1 MAKKTVTVCHC
12 LKLIP
17 TNRLIRFAE
26 IGPKIIIALY
36 NHAVSSPDVVPGTVS
51 MTTKIED
58 GIYSRSIDFEI
69 TEVNADTSEVLS
81 LLKTQ
86 RLVATYKDESGNDRV
101 CGSPSFPLSLDYHDE
116 DGVFK
121 VSLAGKS
128 NSPDGFLSF

>member
-12 LKLIP
+12 LKIIP

-26 IGPKIIIALY
+26 IGPKTIMAFY
-36 NHAVSSPDVVPGTVS
+36 NHAVLNPDVVPGTVH
-51 MTTKIED
+51 MTTETED
-58 GIYSRSIDFEI
+58 GVYSRSIDFEI
-69 TEVNADTSEVLS
+69 TEVNAETSEVLS

-121 VSLAGKS
+121 VSLTGKS
-128 NSPDGFLSF
+128 NTPDGFHSF

>member
-12 LKLIP
+12 LKIIP
-17 TNRLIRFAE
+17 TLHIIRFAQ
-26 IGPKIIIALY
+26 IGPRTIMTFYKSEIQD
-36 NHAVSSPDVVPGTVS
+36 PEVVPGTVL
-51 MTTKIED
+51 MATEIED

-69 TEVNADTSEVLS
+69 TEVNADTSEILS

-101 CGSPSFPLSLDYHDE
+101 CGSPDYPLSLDYLDE

-121 VSLAGKS
+121 VSLTGKS
-128 NSPDGFLSF
+128 NTPDGFLTF